1 MATATDST
9 LHYSP
14 RLGRYARC
22 IASKQC
28 LYGDAH
34 TSLLGLAAAGGAE
47 VSLHSHTQ
55 KQTVSPLIAGAYS
68 VGTDVRTRTFREDGT
83 QLTPT
88 EARAW
93 RAECERTLE
102 GDVAQQQS
110 DATQQQGDATQ
121 QRKISLEPIEFQEQ
135 KEAEVLSAPIAQAPG
150 LRGSVADLQL
160 AESTSNP
167 KILQQLAQ
175 HRDPA
180 VRLVVAQ
187 NSATP
192 MGSLEELAMS
202 RDNGAG
208 LYQSA
213 AMERL
218 TEKYQDLRD
227 AEELKATARM
237 EADGALQANLAQ
249 MPSYRV
255 MLAVPKKRW
264 SAKRRRARARIIS
277 RAIEEIAGFLGMK
290 AQLRSWTRSKRRA
303 VAFVRGARGVV
314 EFHLSSAVL
323 MCKGTRQVARFLSH
337 SFAHASS
344 GQAVGHGQGWRAKFR
359 EINKQLG
366 LA

>member
-1 MATATDST
+1 MATATDSAF
-9 LHYSP
+9 HYSP
-14 RLGRYARC
+14 KLGRYARC
-22 IASKQC
+22 IAEQQC
-28 LYGDAH
+28 AYGDAH
-34 TSLLGLAAAGGAE
+34 TSLMGLAVAGGAE
-47 VSLHSHTQ
+47 VSTHSHTQ
-55 KQTVSPLIAGAYS
+55 KQTVSPLIAGAFS
-68 VGTDVRTRTFREDGT
+68 VGSGVRTRTFREDGT
-83 QLTPT
+83 QLSPT

-93 RAECERTLE
+93 REEVERALE

-110 DATQQQGDATQ
+110 DAALQQGDVTQ
-121 QRKISLEPIEFQEQ
+121 QRKIVLESIEFQEQ
-135 KEAEVLSAPIAQAPG
+135 EEAEVLSAPIAQAAG

-167 KILQQLAQ
+167 AILQQLAQ

-187 NSATP
+187 NPATA

-213 AMERL
+213 AMESL

-227 AEELKATARM
+227 EEERRAVARM
-237 EADGALQANLAQ
+237 EADGVLQANLAQ

-264 SAKRRRARARIIS
+264 SRKKKPARARIIS
-277 RAIEEIAGFLGMK
+277 RAVEEIAGFLGMK
-290 AQLRSWTRSKRRA
+290 AQLKSWTRSKRRA
-303 VAFVRGARGVV
+303 VAFVRGARGVID
-314 EFHLSSAVL
+314 FHLSGAVL
-323 MCKGTRQVARFLSH
+323 MYKGTRQVARFLSH
-337 SFAHASS
+337 SFAHAST
-344 GQAVGHGQGWRAKFR
+344 GQADGHSEGWRAKFR
-359 EINKQLG
+359 EINSTIG